1 MNKLLMIMA
10 CAVATLSGCATPAD
24 VPASTTEFA
33 KSEAVPTKRYDYEAT
48 TGSRLPP
55 RKTHER
61 LVKSTEGGDYRK
73 ESPTESAGNMLN
85 STINKGAN

>member
-1 MNKLLMIMA
+1 MNKLLISLA
-10 CAVATLSGCATPAD
+10 CVAALSGCATSDSAPAGK
-24 VPASTTEFA
+24 AEFA
-33 KSEAVPTKRYDYEAT
+33 QTEAAPSKRYDYEAT

-73 ESPTESAGNMLN
+73 DSPTESLGNVLN
-85 STINKGAN
+85 SSINKGSN